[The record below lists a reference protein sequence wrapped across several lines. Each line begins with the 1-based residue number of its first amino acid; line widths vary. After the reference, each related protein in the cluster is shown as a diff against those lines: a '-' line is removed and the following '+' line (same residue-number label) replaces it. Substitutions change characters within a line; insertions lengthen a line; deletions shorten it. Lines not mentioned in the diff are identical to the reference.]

1 MKTPSLILMTIILCN
16 LSIPINAQIL
26 TSRQQ
31 KEDFDTLYSLLH
43 QVHPDLFLYQ
53 TQKEFEKKHDSIYS
67 SLNKERNLS
76 DFYFIVSP
84 FVASVKDGHTNFT
97 IPATQDRITY
107 LNNGGLT
114 LPLRLKIVENKILV
128 DFPLIS
134 CSIQENDEI
143 ICMNN
148 INSQTI
154 LSQLYL
160 LLGAEKGNAI
170 KENQLTSYLSTLLWY
185 KYNWGEKYDFT
196 IKRGKKIWKESLDG
210 ISQIDAF
217 PVLKA
222 RLGKS
227 LPQFVYT
234 LSPDKQTATLQI
246 MNLYQLP
253 QLKQFCDSVFSVI
266 NREHVPNLVIDVRN
280 NKGGSSAGVD
290 MLLSYLS
297 HDAYTLYIKTDLKI
311 SSYSKQYNEQKHPET
326 YEEIKNLPDGSLF
339 AIRDSF
345 VEGNR
350 DKADIYKGSVTVLV
364 NESTYSGAS
373 TFASAIKK
381 SHAGKVLGETGCPT
395 VYFGNYMSFTLPNS
409 RLEYYISLNKFYE

>member
-1 MKTPSLILMTIILCN
+1 MGIAEKLSKAKKTDWVSEGFSKAEVKTIVELAKI
-16 LSIPINAQIL
+16 SAQIERCRL
-26 TSRQQ
+26 EMSMTQQEFAKFMGVTQGMVSKWESR
-31 KEDFDTLYSLLH
+31 E
-43 QVHPDLFLYQ
+43 
-53 TQKEFEKKHDSIYS
+53 
-67 SLNKERNLS
+67 
-76 DFYFIVSP
+76 
-84 FVASVKDGHTNFT
+84 
-97 IPATQDRITY
+97 
-107 LNNGGLT
+107 
-114 LPLRLKIVENKILV
+114 
-128 DFPLIS
+128 
-134 CSIQENDEI
+134 
-143 ICMNN
+143 
-148 INSQTI
+148 
-154 LSQLYL
+154 
-160 LLGAEKGNAI
+160 
-170 KENQLTSYLSTLLWY
+170 
-185 KYNWGEKYDFT
+185 YNFT

-311 SSYSKQYNEQKHPET
+311 SSYSKRYNEQKHPET